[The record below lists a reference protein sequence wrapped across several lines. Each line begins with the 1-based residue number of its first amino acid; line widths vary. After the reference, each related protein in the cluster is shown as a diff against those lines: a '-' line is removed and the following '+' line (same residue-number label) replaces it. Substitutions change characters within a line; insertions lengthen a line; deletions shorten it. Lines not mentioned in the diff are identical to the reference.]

1 MPPLQDAPAPTLV
14 LYTAAEVAEVLRLN
28 PQVVQRKLQAGEI
41 PGYRIGREWRVEHSK
56 LVEWLEGHSNQRSDD
71 DKLLANWFDRDGR
84 LRALP
89 VQRKKRDVV
98 LRRLAERFATDRTY
112 SEREMNA
119 ELTTV
124 HDDVA
129 MLRRELIMTGLFVR
143 TPHGVYK
150 RVGRGQPALRR

>member
-1 MPPLQDAPAPTLV
+1 MPEAAATLV
-14 LYTAAEVAEVLRLN
+14 LYTAAEVAEILRLN

-41 PGYRIGREWRVEHSK
+41 PGYRIGREWRVEHTK
-56 LVEWLEGHSNQRSDD
+56 LVEWLEAHSNQRSDD

-98 LRRLAERFATDRTY
+98 LRRIAERFSTDRTY
-112 SEREMNA
+112 AEREMNA
-119 ELTTV
+119 ELRNL

-129 MLRRELIMTGLFVR
+129 MLRRELIVTGLFVR

-150 RVGRGQPALRR
+150 RVGQGQPALRR

>member
-1 MPPLQDAPAPTLV
+1 MPDPKSLT

-41 PGYRIGREWRVEHSK
+41 PGYRIGREWRVEHGK
-56 LVEWLEGHSNQRSDD
+56 LLEWLEEHSNQRSPD

-84 LRALP
+84 LKALP

-98 LRRLAERFATDRTY
+98 LRHLAERFSTERTY
-112 SEREMNA
+112 TEREMNA
-119 ELTTV
+119 DLRKA

-129 MLRRELIMTGLFVR
+129 MLRREFVMTGLFVR
-143 TPHGVYK
+143 TTNGVYK
-150 RVGRGQPALRR
+150 RVGRGEPALRRS

>member
-1 MPPLQDAPAPTLV
+1 MTNLV

-41 PGYRIGREWRVEHSK
+41 PGYRIGREWRVEHGK
-56 LVEWLEGHSNQRSDD
+56 LVEWLEGHSNQLSDD
-71 DKLLANWFDRDGR
+71 EKLLANWFDRDGR
-84 LRALP
+84 LTALP

-98 LRRLAERFATDRTY
+98 LRHLAERFSTDRTY
-112 SEREMNA
+112 SEREINT
-119 ELTTV
+119 ELRKV

-129 MLRRELIMTGLFVR
+129 MLRRELIVTGLFNR

-150 RVGRGQPALRR
+150 RVGEGLPALRR